1 MKKEA
6 TISKFINPNVEKYKA
21 KLKSLEIQ
29 YNLHIN
35 EKSEIEK
42 ILFEFQHQHTL
53 ELGSLII
60 KILKL
65 RKEKFSNDK
74 EKFEEAEND
83 ERQYQSQFNE
93 EKDKQIIELD
103 DEQKTELKKKF
114 RKASILCHPDKV
126 NERYREEAQET
137 FINLKKA
144 YDKNDLGKVSELLN
158 NLEKNNFK
166 SNSDTISEIDNLKI
180 LITQL
185 ELKINNIIN
194 ELVEIQNSETYITVL
209 SIKDWNLY
217 FKEKK
222 NELIIEYEN
231 LKNEK

>member
-1 MKKEA
+1 M
-6 TISKFINPNVEKYKA
+6 
-21 KLKSLEIQ
+21 
-29 YNLHIN
+29 
-35 EKSEIEK
+35 
-42 ILFEFQHQHTL
+42 
-53 ELGSLII
+53 
-60 KILKL
+60 
-65 RKEKFSNDK
+65 
-74 EKFEEAEND
+74 
-83 ERQYQSQFNE
+83 
-93 EKDKQIIELD
+93 
-103 DEQKTELKKKF
+103 
-114 RKASILCHPDKV
+114 
-126 NERYREEAQET
+126 
-137 FINLKKA
+137 
-144 YDKNDLGKVSELLN
+144 SELLN